1 MNQRQ
6 ILTSCPKNNPTHTTK
21 GKIIYMEKLHD
32 EAAAKEIALK
42 AAKILKK
49 KKARDVKIM
58 RVNEQTIIADYFV
71 IAGGTSRTQ
80 VNSLADEVEYKL
92 GLEGINPSKVEG
104 RGQGTWVL
112 LDYDSVLIHVF
123 NPQSREFY
131 NLEKLWAE
139 STPVEFESTED

>member
-1 MNQRQ
+1 
-6 ILTSCPKNNPTHTTK
+6 
-21 GKIIYMEKLHD
+21 MEKLHD

-42 AAKILKK
+42 AAKILDS

-112 LDYDSVLIHVF
+112 IDYDSVLIHVF

>member
-1 MNQRQ
+1 
-6 ILTSCPKNNPTHTTK
+6 
-21 GKIIYMEKLHD
+21 MEKLHD

-42 AAKILKK
+42 AAKILDS
-49 KKARDVKIM
+49 KKARDVKII

-139 STPVEFESTED
+139 GTPVEFESTED

>member
-1 MNQRQ
+1 
-6 ILTSCPKNNPTHTTK
+6 
-21 GKIIYMEKLHD
+21 MEKLHD

-42 AAKILKK
+42 AAKILDS

>member
-1 MNQRQ
+1 
-6 ILTSCPKNNPTHTTK
+6 
-21 GKIIYMEKLHD
+21 MEKLHD

-42 AAKILKK
+42 AAKILDS

-92 GLEGINPSKVEG
+92 GLEGINPSKIEG